1 MPSIKI
7 IKAKKILHNNG
18 SIIVYENSSQFR
30 FKMQRVFYVFADKNK
45 LRGNHAHKKCI
56 QLISCLNGAVEIRC
70 EDLKGKKYNFI
81 LNAPNK
87 FLIIPKMI
95 WCSQKY
101 LKNNSIVSVICSK
114 KFNEEDYIRDYLSF
128 KKFYKR

>member
-18 SIIVYENSSQFR
+18 SIIVYENSRQFR

-95 WCSQKY
+95 WCS
-101 LKNNSIVSVICSK
+101 K